1 MKKWLLALLLLSP
14 TAVKAE
20 LVTPQ
25 FTQGS
30 MNSTTTTTQEI
41 TETIEITTYGSAL
54 NKWSGDN
61 ITHTSTSSGGIAD
74 SDSVFNMTTAG
85 SDFSLEVITRAASQV
100 LEVTEIEREIDTTST
115 TVSLS
120 VFSQYEFQHMLKR
133 EKPTILQTLWQRLQ
147 ETLQIKPSSS
157 KIMEHLRDKSSDQ
170 TSRVTDRR

>member
-1 MKKWLLALLLLSP
+1 MLVSP
-14 TAVKAE
+14 TVARAE

-41 TETIEITTYGSAL
+41 TEEITTTTYGSAL

-85 SDFSLEVITRAASQV
+85 SDFSLEIITRAASQV
-100 LEVTEIEREIDTTST
+100 LEVTEIERTIETTAT
-115 TVSLS
+115 TTSLS
-120 VFSQYEFQHMLKR
+120 VFSQ
-133 EKPTILQTLWQRLQ
+133 
-147 ETLQIKPSSS
+147 
-157 KIMEHLRDKSSDQ
+157 
-170 TSRVTDRR
+170 